1 MGRAIIVVG
10 IRGVGKSSVLNKVV
24 KKYKGVRQLT
34 FSDTMLEVCKEKG
47 LAEDR
52 DDLRKIPYDTY
63 VNIKRETW
71 DRRAGQKDD
80 IIIDTHAFV
89 EHTGRYV
96 PGLPEESIRKFKNLC
111 GLFFIDV
118 DNDTIRARSER
129 DKTRIREGHTDLEL
143 NNWRYANLAALSY
156 YSTSL
161 NIPLYVIFNEDGKLD
176 QTVET
181 FISHL
186 KDAFGK

>member
-1 MGRAIIVVG
+1 MGKAVIVVG
-10 IRGVGKSSVLNKVV
+10 IRGVGKSSVMEGVV

-34 FSDTMLEVCKEKG
+34 FSDYMLEICKEKG

-52 DDLRKIPYDTY
+52 DDLRKLPYEQY
-63 VNIKRETW
+63 AEIKAETW
-71 DRRAGQKDD
+71 DRLANQKDD
-80 IIIDTHAFV
+80 IMIDTHAFV

-96 PGLPEESIRKFKNLC
+96 PGLPQESMRKFKNLC

-156 YSTSL
+156 YSTAL
-161 NIPLYVIFNEDGKLD
+161 NIPLYVIFNEEGKLK

-181 FISHL
+181 FVYHL